1 MLTPES
7 YENLNQASELSRVE
21 LRTCYGTLN
30 HRLAAAKF
38 GKTEL
43 VIRQGG
49 NHSYDR
55 YAGELPAIE
64 AFLLSRIAESVR

>member
-1 MLTPES
+1 MHDA
-7 YENLNQASELSRVE
+7 QASELSRVE
-21 LRTCYGTLN
+21 LRTCYGTLD
-30 HRLAAAKF
+30 HRLAAVKF
-38 GKTEL
+38 SKTEL

-49 NHSYDR
+49 NHSYDG